1 MNKDFIRN
9 NRKTETARAKVILWG
24 FGDANVSLD
33 DVGSKLKPDHAVTA
47 YLSSKISLN
56 ELNKNLRR
64 KGWLMHQS
72 NFLAKLN
79 KKEKLFWSLTKISDS
94 RGKNATMRSAL
105 NADPEGTLS
114 TPFTSDEERATFIA
128 PPALPKGFQPCSI
141 IHSSV
146 PQVRIGN
153 EWGWAFD
160 TPPKKE

>member
-72 NFLAKLN
+72 NF
-79 KKEKLFWSLTKISDS
+79 F
-94 RGKNATMRSAL
+94 G
-105 NADPEGTLS
+105 
-114 TPFTSDEERATFIA
+114 
-128 PPALPKGFQPCSI
+128 
-141 IHSSV
+141 
-146 PQVRIGN
+146 
-153 EWGWAFD
+153 
-160 TPPKKE
+160 